1 MPVERL
7 HVKSL
12 KKFPEVN
19 VHFNSRF
26 NFITGPN
33 GCGKTSLLAAI
44 AHCLAWNGV
53 YSRHQDDS
61 EYWIDVSE
69 KDIKYRF
76 GLGPGGIGTKRY
88 RNDQPNIWI
97 SPPEEK
103 GRKTFQAHET
113 KKHFGAT
120 PTCHW
125 CTKKNKL

>member
-53 YSRHQDDS
+53 YSIPGIRMTAN
-61 EYWIDVSE
+61 I
-69 KDIKYRF
+69 
-76 GLGPGGIGTKRY
+76 GLMLV
-88 RNDQPNIWI
+88 
-97 SPPEEK
+97 
-103 GRKTFQAHET
+103 RKI
-113 KKHFGAT
+113 
-120 PTCHW
+120 
-125 CTKKNKL
+125 